1 MGERDKCKNH
11 ILTSSDKSFSHSCL
25 FLCLPWHSLLN
36 TSCSGCLIQKL
47 NAIEGIFC
55 NRKGRKRTQRS
66 RSSCLGLGRRKN
78 PIPKSIGKSWELGK
92 RHSKFVQ
99 YRMRFLAICNRV
111 VSWLAPRTIS
121 NKELLKRYKNS
132 FPRFSTGYPKELPN
146 IQKYIQKD

>member
-1 MGERDKCKNH
+1 MKFDPKAGWESETNARIIYWQAVTNH
-11 ILTSSDKSFSHSCL
+11 FPTLASSFASHGTHYSTRL
-25 FLCLPWHSLLN
+25 VPGVWSK
-36 TSCSGCLIQKL
+36 KL
-47 NAIEGIFC
+47 NAIEGMFC

-132 FPRFSTGYPKELPN
+132 FPRFSTGYPK
-146 IQKYIQKD
+146 